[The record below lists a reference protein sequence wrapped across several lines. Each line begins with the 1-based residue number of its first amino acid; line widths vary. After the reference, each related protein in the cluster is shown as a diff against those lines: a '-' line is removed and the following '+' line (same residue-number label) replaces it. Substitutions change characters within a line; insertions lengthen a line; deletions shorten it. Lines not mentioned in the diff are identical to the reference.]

1 MTDLHLASDI
11 LESAVASLPDDELKD
26 ARSAA
31 LRHFRA
37 RGFPSLRDE
46 DWKYTDLSTVVDI
59 SRRGLASTLVDGETD
74 AELVHKVQASI
85 DADWLVIANGVL
97 DRELSTGLD
106 ARGVVLSPLRADA
119 VALDF
124 DDPLSDLNLA
134 LLRQGISL
142 RVTEDRSAERPLGL
156 LILDSA
162 NAGPMSTQARID
174 IDVDTNAA
182 TRFIEYHISAGSN
195 EHYANTYVELDLAAG
210 ARVDYVR
217 VQERALHHSQT
228 ARLNVRLERDSTM
241 RHSGIDLGGK
251 LVRNDLKIDIV
262 GTGASALFDGLY
274 VVADGQHVDNHTRI
288 DHRVGPAV
296 SEQEYRGILNGR
308 CRAIWNGKAIVHHG
322 ADGTDAQQAN
332 HNLLLSEHAEIDAK
346 PELEIYADEVKCAH
360 GTTVGQLDEKAL
372 FYLRSRGLDKPRA
385 ERILT
390 RAFAA
395 SIVTRSPINEL
406 HDLLGD
412 KVEQRL
418 RELAPGSGA

>member
-1 MTDLHLASDI
+1 MTDLHLATDV
-11 LESAVASLPDDELKD
+11 LESAVASLPDDELTH

-31 LRHFRA
+31 LRHFRE

-46 DWKYTDLSTVVDI
+46 DWKYTDLSNVIEI
-59 SRRGLASTLVDGETD
+59 SRRGLASPAIESKPD
-74 AELVHKVQASI
+74 ADQVRAVQASI

-106 ARGVVLSPLRADA
+106 ARGVVTGPLRADT
-119 VALDF
+119 VELDF

-134 LLRQGISL
+134 LLRQGVSL
-142 RVTEDRSAERPLGL
+142 RVTEDRAAERPLGL

-162 NAGPMSTQARID
+162 NAGPLSTQVRID
-174 IDVDTNAA
+174 IDIDPDAA
-182 TRFIEYHISAGSN
+182 ARFIEYHLSAGDA
-195 EHYANTYVELDLAAG
+195 EHYSNAYVELDLGAD

-217 VQERALHHSQT
+217 FQERALHHSQT
-228 ARLNVRLERDSTM
+228 ARLNVRLERDSSM
-241 RHSGIDLGGK
+241 RHCGVDLGGN
-251 LVRNDLKIDIV
+251 LVRNDLKIDIA
-262 GTGASALFDGLY
+262 GSGASALFDGLY

-385 ERILT
+385 ERVLT

-395 SIVTRSPINEL
+395 SIVSRSPISEL
-406 HDLLGD
+406 HELLGD

-418 RELAPGSGA
+418 RELAPGASA

>member
-1 MTDLHLASDI
+1 MTDLHLASDV
-11 LESAVASLPDDELKD
+11 LESAVAALPDDDLTH

-31 LRHFRA
+31 LQHFRK

-59 SRRGLASTLVDGETD
+59 SRRGLASTAVAAEPD
-74 AELVHKVQASI
+74 AGFVHKLQASI
-85 DADWLVIANGVL
+85 DADWLVIANGLL
-97 DRELSTGLD
+97 DRDLSTGLN

-119 VALDF
+119 VTLDF

-134 LLRQGISL
+134 LLRQGVSL
-142 RVTEDRSAERPLGL
+142 RITEDRSAERPLGL
-156 LILDSA
+156 LIIDSA
-162 NAGPMSTQARID
+162 NAGPNSTQVRID
-174 IDVDTNAA
+174 IDVDAEAA
-182 TRFIEYHISAGSN
+182 ARFIEYHLSAGDN
-195 EHYANTYVELDLAAG
+195 EHYANVYVELDVAAD

-217 VQERALHHSQT
+217 VQERALQHSQT
-228 ARLNVRLERDSTM
+228 ARLNVRLERDSSM
-241 RHSGIDLGGK
+241 RHCGIDLGGD
-251 LVRNDLKIDIV
+251 LVRNDLKIDIA
-262 GTGASALFDGLY
+262 GTDASAYFDGLY

-308 CRAIWNGKAIVHHG
+308 CRAIWNGKAIVHDG

-360 GTTVGQLDEKAL
+360 GTTVGQLDERAL
-372 FYLRSRGLDKPRA
+372 FYLRTRGLDKPRA

-395 SIVTRSPINEL
+395 SIVARSPIDEL
-406 HDLLGD
+406 HELLGD
-412 KVEQRL
+412 KVEHRL
-418 RELAPGSGA
+418 RELASGSDA